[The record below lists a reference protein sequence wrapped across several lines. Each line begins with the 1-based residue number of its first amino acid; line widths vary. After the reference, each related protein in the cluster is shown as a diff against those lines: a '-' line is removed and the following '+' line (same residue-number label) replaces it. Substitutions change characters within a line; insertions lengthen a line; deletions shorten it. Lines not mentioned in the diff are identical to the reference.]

1 MDLNKKAI
9 KVNNIVEARKVIEFF
24 EENGL
29 DTHIVDEWRDT
40 LYYREYPYF
49 CVCGDGTVEYHSI
62 DFINN
67 NIYEVIDLP
76 IEQNEDLSVYK
87 EKLMYVSNHPIT
99 EENMKAS
106 VKRLVFMKH
115 DGFYYSWSDSI
126 VSLQNEM
133 VRVYPRMI
141 LTWKYAMDVPPE
153 DKNKQELIK
162 KADELIKLSDELM
175 KEGNELKAKAVSIK
189 AAANKL

>member
-9 KVNNIVEARKVIEFF
+9 KVNNIVEAKKVIAFF
-24 EENGL
+24 KENGC
-29 DTHIVDEWRDT
+29 DTHIVDDWEDT
-40 LYYREYPYF
+40 EYYRTFPCL
-49 CVCGDGTVEYHSI
+49 CVEDGCVDVHSI
-62 DFINN
+62 EYANENRFELIQ
-67 NIYEVIDLP
+67 LP
-76 IEQNEDLSVYK
+76 VDISDGLSVYK

-106 VKRLVFMKH
+106 IERLVFMKH
-115 DGFYYSWSDSI
+115 DGFYYSWSDGI
-126 VSLQNEM
+126 VSLNNGM
-133 VRVYPRMI
+133 VRDHHRTI
-141 LTWKYAMDVPPE
+141 QTWKYAMDVPPE

-175 KEGNELKAKAVSIK
+175 KEGKELKAKAVSIK

>member
-9 KVNNIVEARKVIEFF
+9 KVNNIVEAKKVIAFF
-24 EENGL
+24 EENGF
-29 DTHIVDEWRDT
+29 DTHMVLNWRDT
-40 LYYREYPYF
+40 EYYRTFPCL
-49 CVCGDGTVEYHSI
+49 CVEDGCVDVHSI
-62 DFINN
+62 EYVNENRFELIQ
-67 NIYEVIDLP
+67 LP

-106 VKRLVFMKH
+106 IKRLVFMK
-115 DGFYYSWSDSI
+115 DGGFYYSWSDSI
-126 VSLQNEM
+126 ISLQNEM
-133 VRVYPRMI
+133 VRDHPRMI

-175 KEGNELKAKAVSIK
+175 KEGKELKAKAVSIK

>member
-9 KVNNIVEARKVIEFF
+9 KVNNIVEAKKVIAFF
-24 EENGL
+24 KENGY
-29 DTHIVDEWRDT
+29 DTHILDDWEDT
-40 LYYREYPYF
+40 EYYREYAYF
-49 CVCGDGTVEYHSI
+49 CACDGTVECHSI
-62 DFINN
+62 DFINY

-76 IEQNEDLSVYK
+76 IEQNEGLSVYK
-87 EKLMYVSNHPIT
+87 EKLMYVSNYPIT

-106 VKRLVFMKH
+106 IKRLVFMK
-115 DGFYYSWSDSI
+115 DGGFYYSWSDNI
-126 VSLQNEM
+126 ISLQNEM
-133 VRVYPRMI
+133 VRDHHRTI